1 MKKKILF
8 ITNSIKKS
16 FKNTFDYKGRS
27 TRAEYWILSILS
39 IIFSLTCLILFFQ
52 IEIYTMNKTGNS
64 MIIDFDHELNKGI
77 SGEDLL
83 KKYETKLDFYL
94 NLVVYLSYAVFILP
108 LLSLNV
114 RRLHDLGRP
123 GFLMILYLIIY
134 IPLEIIDLKS
144 WTADNTNLSYFLITI
159 NLIWF
164 LYCSQKSDKRKNQYG
179 PVPKNTRTRTRA
191 F

>member
-16 FKNTFDYKGRS
+16 FKNTFNYKGRS

-134 IPLEIIDLKS
+134 IPLK
-144 WTADNTNLSYFLITI
+144 
-159 NLIWF
+159 
-164 LYCSQKSDKRKNQYG
+164 
-179 PVPKNTRTRTRA
+179 
-191 F
+191 